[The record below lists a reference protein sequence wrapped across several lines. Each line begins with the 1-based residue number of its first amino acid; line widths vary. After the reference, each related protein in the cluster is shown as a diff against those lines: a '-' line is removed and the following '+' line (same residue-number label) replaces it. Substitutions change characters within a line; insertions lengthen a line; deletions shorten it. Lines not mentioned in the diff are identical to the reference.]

1 MGRFFVAC
9 FLFGSYLFEFKV
21 FFAGS
26 FTFLALYYRMDVQ
39 YTPLVGMAVPFTAQ
53 FMEGLLTALKAIKAG
68 GKKKRGKK
76 NQKTPSSMV
85 DIYGYGPMLSS
96 FITIILVLVLVLW
109 KC

>member
-68 GKKKRGKK
+68 GKNKGEKKSKDPHDS
-76 NQKTPSSMV
+76 PSSSKF
-85 DIYGYGPMLSS
+85 LN
-96 FITIILVLVLVLW
+96 
-109 KC
+109 KK